1 MLLPN
6 TEQIQGVGAD
16 STSGEEMLGRWLE
29 HRDGA
34 DLVHFLNDLL
44 GFPHPSPTVS
54 VDLTSTQ
61 GTLSPATLILL
72 SLSPK
77 AERFWPIVS
86 DPAVPWLECSPSV
99 VVTDRSPHSRPR

>member
-16 STSGEEMLGRWLE
+16 STSGEEMLGRW
-29 HRDGA
+29 RDGA

-44 GFPHPSPTVS
+44 CFPDSSPAVS

-77 AERFWPIVS
+77 AEHFWPVVS
-86 DPAVPWLECSPSV
+86 DPAVPWQECSPSV